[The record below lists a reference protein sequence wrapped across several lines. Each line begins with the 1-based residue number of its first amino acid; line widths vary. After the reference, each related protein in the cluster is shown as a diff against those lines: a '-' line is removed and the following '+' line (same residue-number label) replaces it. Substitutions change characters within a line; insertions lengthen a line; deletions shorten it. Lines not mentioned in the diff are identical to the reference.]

1 MKKIIIAS
9 LALLAL
15 IACNS
20 NGSKEEKP
28 AADTTTNTGASTDDL
43 SSNPEYQEGLEL
55 IAKSDCLTCHK
66 VDEAFT
72 GPTYRQVADKYS
84 SASDTIVSHLAR
96 QIIKGST
103 GVWGQTPM
111 IPHPQISQGD
121 AEKMVKYIL
130 LLKK

>member
-20 NGSKEEKP
+20 NGTKEEKP
-28 AADTTTNTGASTDDL
+28 TADTTTTTGAATDDL
-43 SSNPEYQEGLEL
+43 SNNPDYQAGLEL
-55 IAKSDCLTCHK
+55 VAKSNCLTCHK
-66 VDEAFT
+66 IDEAFT
-72 GPTYRQVADKYS
+72 GPTYRQVAEKYGNEP
-84 SASDTIVSHLAR
+84 DTIVAHLA
-96 QIIKGST
+96 QKIIKGGS

-111 IPHPQISQGD
+111 IAHPQISQGD

>member
-9 LALLAL
+9 LVLLAL

-20 NGSKEEKP
+20 NGTKEEKP
-28 AADTTTNTGASTDDL
+28 DADATTGAATDDL

-84 SASDTIVSHLAR
+84 SAPDTIVSHLAR
-96 QIIKGST
+96 QIVKGST